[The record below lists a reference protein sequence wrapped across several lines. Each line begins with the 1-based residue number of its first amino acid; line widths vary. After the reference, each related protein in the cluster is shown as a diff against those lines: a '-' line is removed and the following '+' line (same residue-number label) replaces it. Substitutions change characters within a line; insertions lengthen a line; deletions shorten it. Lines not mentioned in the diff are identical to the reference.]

1 MKHNLTPQES
11 IKENSKYDLYIF
23 ELDNNFVNI
32 GIEYTYFPDD
42 IRDNILSVNLSKK
55 ELHSFIGTLLHVQS
69 KMKGS

>member
-11 IKENSKYDLYIF
+11 IMENQNHDLFIF

-32 GIEYTYFPDD
+32 GIQRTDFL
-42 IRDNILSVNLSKK
+42 DNVYDSILSVNLNKK

>member
-1 MKHNLTPQES
+1 MRHNLTPQES
-11 IKENSKYDLYIF
+11 IMENSKYDLFIF

-32 GIEYTYFPDD
+32 GIERTDFLNDVYDS
-42 IRDNILSVNLSKK
+42 ILSVNLSKK

>member
-11 IKENSKYDLYIF
+11 IKENSKYDLYIL

-32 GIEYTYFPDD
+32 GIEYTYFP
-42 IRDNILSVNLSKK
+42 IEICDNILSVNLSKK